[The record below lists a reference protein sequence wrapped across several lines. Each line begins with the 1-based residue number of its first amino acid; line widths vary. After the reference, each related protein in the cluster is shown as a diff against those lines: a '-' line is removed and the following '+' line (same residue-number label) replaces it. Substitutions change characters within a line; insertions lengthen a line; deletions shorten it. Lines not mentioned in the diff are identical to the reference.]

1 MSWTEW
7 HDPGVKIRALAL
19 APLLLLAV
27 ACGSSDPDPAP
38 STPDATPSTT
48 SSAPA
53 ADATGTASN
62 VVTIDGDAAE
72 PKTAEAMCAELLP
85 MFETL
90 RQTPGYNVETAA
102 EQFLTA
108 TMNGESLPEDQRENY
123 REAVRAAA
131 TGEC

>member
-1 MSWTEW
+1 
-7 HDPGVKIRALAL
+7 VKIRAFAA

-27 ACGSSDPDPAP
+27 ACGSPDSDSAP
-38 STPDATPSTT
+38 STSSSTPTTT

-53 ADATGTASN
+53 DDASGAASN
-62 VVTIDGDAAE
+62 VVTIGGEDAAPE
-72 PKTAEAMCAELLP
+72 TAEAMCAELLP

-90 RQTPGYNVETAA
+90 RQAPGYDARTAA
-102 EQFLTA
+102 EQFLTS
-108 TMNGESLPEDQRENY
+108 TMNGESLPEGQRENY

>member
-1 MSWTEW
+1 M
-7 HDPGVKIRALAL
+7 KIRALAL

-38 STPDATPSTT
+38 STPDATPSM

-53 ADATGTASN
+53 ADADGTASN
-62 VVTIDGDAAE
+62 VVTIDGDAAA
-72 PKTAEAMCAELLP
+72 PKTTDTMCAELLP